1 MWGSPLCRHPSQA
14 VQGAPELLED
24 WLKEGGAEGQIIG
37 GTWQRPGQSVAWPGV
52 IVSFFSLSLQPFSY
66 PVCTPE
72 GVVFDLL

>member
-52 IVSFFSLSLQPFSY
+52 TVSRSDRVLFQSLSAALQLPGLHS
-66 PVCTPE
+66 
-72 GVVFDLL
+72 